1 MSEPRYA
8 ERLHVPVLWWL
19 LAGLLALTCGVAI
32 GFYLGLGPGL
42 AVGLAALGVAVLV
55 LGSSMVAITLTPTE
69 LRVGRAVLE
78 LEYVAGAQ
86 ALTAAE
92 ASRRSGPG
100 ADARAYLVLRPFI
113 ATAVEVTLDDPADPA
128 PYWLVSSRRPQRLA
142 AAVQQAVAGGL
153 SR

>member
-1 MSEPRYA
+1 MSEPRYT

-19 LAGLLALTCGVAI
+19 LAGLLALSCGVAI
-32 GFYLGLGPGL
+32 GFYLGLAPGL
-42 AVGLAALGVAVLV
+42 AVGLGALVIAGLV
-55 LGSSMVAITLTPTE
+55 LGASMVAITLTPTE

-78 LEYVAGAQ
+78 LEYVARAQ
-86 ALTAAE
+86 ALTAVATTQ
-92 ASRRSGPG
+92 RSGPG

-142 AAVQQAVAGGL
+142 AAVQQALAGRL